1 MTRRPARSLNSLT
14 MDLFR
19 DWQKRFYTTQLTRP
33 SNSQLYASHSKP
45 LSRRYHPRSDNAR
58 SRLRIV
64 NENICLQS
72 YDLVYRR
79 AIPRSRRRIR
89 DSKFAIKR
97 KRGVISKYLFR
108 NFRTEINFI
117 TINDTTPA
125 SKFLAPSVPA
135 IRGDT
140 TPSHR

>member
-1 MTRRPARSLNSLT
+1 MSILKGILCMTNPKSPVKKS
-14 MDLFR
+14 
-19 DWQKRFYTTQLTRP
+19 
-33 SNSQLYASHSKP
+33 
-45 LSRRYHPRSDNAR
+45 
-58 SRLRIV
+58 
-64 NENICLQS
+64 
-72 YDLVYRR
+72 
-79 AIPRSRRRIR
+79 
-89 DSKFAIKR
+89 
-97 KRGVISKYLFR
+97 VISKYLFR

>member
-1 MTRRPARSLNSLT
+1 MATLKSIFCMTNPKSPMKN
-14 MDLFR
+14 
-19 DWQKRFYTTQLTRP
+19 
-33 SNSQLYASHSKP
+33 N
-45 LSRRYHPRSDNAR
+45 
-58 SRLRIV
+58 
-64 NENICLQS
+64 
-72 YDLVYRR
+72 
-79 AIPRSRRRIR
+79 
-89 DSKFAIKR
+89 
-97 KRGVISKYLFR
+97 VISKYLFR